1 MRTTGPHQPPGEP
14 YTLVRV
20 SGTSL
25 ADWLRE
31 QSETMLVELL
41 RARPDLAIPAPAD
54 STVLATR
61 AGTRASVARACDG
74 LDAFTLSVLDA
85 LVLSDADRAPVAPTE
100 LLRLLG
106 AGIEQTDVDAA
117 LARLRA
123 EAIAWDGDGDR
134 ISIAPAAREV
144 AGIYPAGLGPSAPQ
158 LDGVDLAPLL
168 AKLDDK
174 ARRLLATLAEGPPIG
189 KTRDAGSVIPA
200 QGRTPVQ
207 ELLAAGLLVR
217 RDAETVELPRQVGIA
232 LRGAHPL
239 GPVSATEPHTAL
251 RTVDSSTVD
260 STGAGEAAEF
270 SRHME
275 TLLHLWSNEPPPVLR
290 SGGLGVREQ
299 RRLAKELDV
308 DDLHANLL
316 AELAHG
322 AGLVLASADTSPE
335 WTLTTAADT
344 WLAAN
349 REQRW
354 ATLAAAWLD
363 LPRLPALAGMRDEKE
378 RLLAPLSD
386 ELRRPLAPRDRRRTL
401 EALAELPPG
410 SAIVNQRQLVD
421 LLAWRAPRRG
431 GRLRDDLLDW
441 TLREA
446 RMLGIVALDAVTSA
460 GRALLAD
467 GPAAAAKTLVAA
479 LPDLID
485 HVLVQADFTVIAP
498 GPLEQELAVDMGLV
512 ADIESAGGA
521 TVYRVSEAS
530 IRRALDAGRTAT
542 ELHELFK
549 TRSKTPVPQA
559 LDYLIDDVARRH
571 GRLRGGAAGSFL
583 RCDDDALLGEVLANT
598 VAARLEL
605 RRIAPTV
612 VVSPLPLIDVLDGL
626 REAGFTPAAE
636 GADGRVLDL
645 RPSGRRLPA
654 RGKTERQP
662 TTPPAASETQLIGVA
677 KQIKVGD
684 RASASRS
691 GHSAQLPPGTGM
703 SDTSA
708 TLGLLQQAVREQR
721 NVWVGFVDAY
731 GVASQR
737 FIAPVSIGGGVLEG
751 MDHGSGELRRFAL
764 HRITSVEMAA
774 DR

>member
-1 MRTTGPHQPPGEP
+1 
-14 YTLVRV
+14 V

-74 LDAFTLSVLDA
+74 LDAFSLSVLDA
-85 LVLSDADRAPVAPTE
+85 LVLSDADHTPVLPAT
-100 LLRLLG
+100 LARLLG
-106 AGIEQTDVDAA
+106 TGIDPLDVDAA
-117 LARLRA
+117 IARLRA
-123 EAIAWDGDGDR
+123 QAIAWDGDGEA
-134 ISIAPAAREV
+134 ISVAPAAREV
-144 AGIYPAGLGPSAPQ
+144 AGVYPAGLGPSAPQ

-168 AKLDDK
+168 AGLDDK
-174 ARRLLATLAEGPPIG
+174 ARRLLGTLAEGPPIG
-189 KTRDAGSVIPA
+189 KTRDASSVIPA
-200 QGRTPVQ
+200 HGRTPVQ
-207 ELLAAGLLVR
+207 ELLAAGLLIR
-217 RDAETVELPRQVGIA
+217 RDSETVELPRQVGIA
-232 LRGAHPL
+232 LRGGHPL
-239 GPVSATEPHTAL
+239 GPISATEPTREL
-251 RTVDSSTVD
+251 RAVDSSTVD
-260 STGAGEAAEF
+260 STGAGESAEF
-270 SRHME
+270 SRHTE
-275 TLLHLWSNEPPPVLR
+275 ALLNLWSNEPPPVLR

-299 RRLAKELDV
+299 RRLAKELDI
-308 DDLHANLL
+308 DDIRATLVV
-316 AELAHG
+316 ELAHG
-322 AGLVLASADTSPE
+322 AGLVLASADASPE
-335 WTLTTAADT
+335 WTLTTAADV

-363 LPRLPALAGMRDEKE
+363 LPRLPALAGLRDEKE

-401 EALAELPPG
+401 EALAELPQG
-410 SAIVNQRQLVD
+410 AAIVNQRQLVD

-441 TLREA
+441 NLREA

-485 HVLVQADFTVIAP
+485 HLLVQADFTVIAP
-498 GPLEQELAVDMGLV
+498 GPLEPDLAIEMGLV
-512 ADIESAGGA
+512 ADIESAGSA

-530 IRRALDAGRTAT
+530 IRRALDAGRTST

-549 TRSKTPVPQA
+549 TRSTTPVPQA

-583 RCDDDALLGEVLANT
+583 RCDDDALLTEVLANP

-612 VVSPLPLIDVLDGL
+612 VVSPLPLIDVLDSL
-626 REAGFTPAAE
+626 RDAGFTPAAE

-654 RGKTERQP
+654 RSRAERQSP
-662 TTPPAASETQLIGVA
+662 TPPSASETQLIGVA

-708 TLGLLQQAVREQR
+708 TLGLLQQAVRGQR

-764 HRITSVEMAA
+764 HRITSVEMATES
-774 DR
+774 